1 MDSFIIMLKNVMLF
15 VALAVPGYILVKTKL
30 LKSEQSSGLSSLL
43 TFVGVPFLVFYSTIS
58 SISFHKKLFGLL
70 LTAAVLFIAFLL
82 VLFFL
87 SKLIVKKSED
97 EKKRGMIRFCTVFAN
112 NGFLGIPLSVAVFG
126 ESSPVVTA
134 LIVMN
139 VLNNIMLYTL
149 GAYLVSGDKSTMS
162 LKKAFLNPVLIAFL
176 LAVLCNLLDAV
187 SFLPELATYSKH
199 FNNTVT
205 PIAMTVLGMKLGDVK
220 LSALFTSWNVY
231 YVSFLKLVASP
242 VLVVG
247 GLLVLQLFVPTVDDS
262 MILATFIAF
271 AMPTASLSSL
281 FADHYGGDTENAVT
295 FTLGSTV
302 LSVATIPLLYWAL
315 TALL

>member
-1 MDSFIIMLKNVMLF
+1 
-15 VALAVPGYILVKTKL
+15 
-30 LKSEQSSGLSSLL
+30 
-43 TFVGVPFLVFYSTIS
+43 
-58 SISFHKKLFGLL
+58 
-70 LTAAVLFIAFLL
+70 
-82 VLFFL
+82 
-87 SKLIVKKSED
+87 
-97 EKKRGMIRFCTVFAN
+97 
-112 NGFLGIPLSVAVFG
+112 
-126 ESSPVVTA
+126 
-134 LIVMN
+134 
-139 VLNNIMLYTL
+139 
-149 GAYLVSGDKSTMS
+149 
-162 LKKAFLNPVLIAFL
+162 
-176 LAVLCNLLDAV
+176 
-187 SFLPELATYSKH
+187 
-199 FNNTVT
+199 
-205 PIAMTVLGMKLGDVK
+205 MKLGDVK

-247 GLLVLQLFVPTVDDS
+247 GLLVLQPFVPTVDDS